1 MSEPTPRRRRRR
13 RARHRKR
20 GGRQSAATTGP
31 SPASVA
37 SADAAA
43 DAAAAAAAVIA
54 EAAAAARQDKAT
66 TRVRAPRLETS
77 AGGVVVRLVDGRPR
91 VLLIRDSYRNWGFPK
106 GHLEDGETAAD
117 AALREVREETG
128 LADVAMIGA
137 IDTIDWHFRFRGRL
151 VHKTCHFFLMKTR
164 HGRTRPQRA
173 EGITACRWVALEEA
187 EAAISYA
194 NARDVLRQAR
204 EMLDAAPLEGAR
216 APSAPVANATP

>member
-13 RARHRKR
+13 RARHKKR
-20 GGRQSAATTGP
+20 GGRQAAAIVPAP
-31 SPASVA
+31 SPI
-37 SADAAA
+37 ADAAPDPA
-43 DAAAAAAAVIA
+43 VVAAAQVFA
-54 EAAAAARQDKAT
+54 EAAATARPQKPG
-66 TRVRAPRLETS
+66 TRARAPRLETS
-77 AGGVVVRLVDGRPR
+77 AGGVVVRLVDGLPR

-151 VHKTCHFFLMKTR
+151 VHKTCHFFLMQTR

-173 EGITACRWVALEEA
+173 EGITACRWVALEDA

-204 EMLDAAPLEGAR
+204 EMLDATPLAGSRARPAPAVHA
-216 APSAPVANATP
+216 AP